1 MNYYSTLKTY
11 TCFFFKS
18 EHFWWSL
25 GGMLGFWIPVSISW
39 TIHSIFLYSVPNNSN
54 VLVFGCLFVVLSLL
68 ILTNSI
74 LFLWMIANFDCQTTH
89 VKILR
94 LWVTTSLAP
103 IRSCPGS
110 PCAVATLGSRTA
122 VWLPALCP
130 GNRCFPIC
138 FLASSSFLLTLLLIY
153 LLSVFNLGGK
163 GLGDI
168 CFLITWRCIKMCTA
182 HNWSRV

>member
-1 MNYYSTLKTY
+1 MHLIINYYSILKTY

-25 GGMLGFWIPVSISW
+25 GGMLGFWIPASISW
-39 TIHSIFLYSVPNNSN
+39 TSHSIFLYSVPNNSH
-54 VLVFGCLFVVLSLL
+54 VLVFGGLFCWFSLIAYCFFEWLL
-68 ILTNSI
+68 I
-74 LFLWMIANFDCQTTH
+74 FDCQTAC

-94 LWVTTSLAP
+94 LWVTASLAP

-110 PCAVATLGSRTA
+110 PCAVATLGSPTA
-122 VWLPALCP
+122 VWLPVLCP

-153 LLSVFNLGGK
+153 LLSVFNLGGR

-168 CFLITWRCIKMCTA
+168 CFLVTQQCIKMCTA
-182 HNWSRV
+182 YNWSKV